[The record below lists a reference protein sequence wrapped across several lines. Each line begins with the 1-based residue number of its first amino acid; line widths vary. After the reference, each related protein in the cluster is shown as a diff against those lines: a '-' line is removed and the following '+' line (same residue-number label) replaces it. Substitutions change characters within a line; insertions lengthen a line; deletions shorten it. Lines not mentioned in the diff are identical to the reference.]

1 MRSGR
6 RGKRKEG
13 VGGGE
18 RREGVSIRG
27 REGVDERW
35 EEQGR
40 GVGGAGEEGGGRRS
54 GRGRGWGRK
63 GSRGRPGDEASI

>member
-18 RREGVSIRG
+18 RRDGVSIRG
-27 REGVDERW
+27 REWVRGGRSKGGVW
-35 EEQGR
+35 EEQERR
-40 GVGGAGEEGGGRRS
+40 GVGEGAGEEGGGRRS
-54 GRGRGWGRK
+54 GRGR
-63 GSRGRPGDEASI
+63 PGDEASI